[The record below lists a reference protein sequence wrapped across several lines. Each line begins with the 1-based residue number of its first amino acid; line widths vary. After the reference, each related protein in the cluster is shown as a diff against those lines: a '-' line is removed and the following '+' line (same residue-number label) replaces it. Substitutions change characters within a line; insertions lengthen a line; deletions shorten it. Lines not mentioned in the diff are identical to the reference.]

1 MDEFHVYADA
11 SDYQLGGV
19 IMQKGR
25 PLAFYTRKLNKAQS
39 KYMTGE
45 QELLSIV
52 ETLNEFQNILLG
64 QKVVIHTDHLNLL
77 YSKLASNRLVRWRMM
92 LEEFG
97 PKIEHIKG
105 TTNVVADALSRLE
118 IDHKD
123 SDEIETD
130 DDRPELSY
138 MTVREAKSEEFPMS
152 HN

>member
-1 MDEFHVYADA
+1 M
-11 SDYQLGGV
+11 
-19 IMQKGR
+19 
-25 PLAFYTRKLNKAQS
+25 
-39 KYMTGE
+39 
-45 QELLSIV
+45 
-52 ETLNEFQNILLG
+52 
-64 QKVVIHTDHLNLL
+64 NLL

-130 DDRPELSY
+130 DDRPQLSY
-138 MTVREAKSEEFPMS
+138 MTVCEAKSEEFPINPQLIKKEQNKDKDIKLKIREDKDKS
-152 HN
+152 YSKKK